1 LLVSWNAFKKYEAKY
16 GKEESLLSDY
26 SVDQLFFISFA
37 QTWCVEHDLNLPV
50 DPHSPPKA
58 RVLGTLRNSQ
68 AFADAFKCPAGSNMN
83 PVSKC
88 AIWESSHSRNQTTMI
103 SYYYGSSM
111 ETQKTF
117 VQAIALILSVFIL
130 FLKF

>member
-16 GKEESLLSDY
+16 GKEESLISEY

-37 QTWCVEHDLNLPV
+37 QTNCVLRDFHSPD

-58 RVLGTLRNSQ
+58 RVLGSLRNSQ
-68 AFADAFKCPAGSNMN
+68 SFADTFKCAVGSNMN

-88 AIWESSHSRNQTTMI
+88 AIWESSQIENQITMNSFDDSI
-103 SYYYGSSM
+103 VKS
-111 ETQKTF
+111 QKIF
-117 VQAIALILSVFIL
+117 VQGITLILSFFI
-130 FLKF
+130 FLLKI